1 MVDLTSVRSTA
12 AHPTAKP
19 TVPIDP
25 AERLRPLPKTQLPRS
40 CQKPTI
46 TIHPGDLGQRDRYR
60 QDLRHLS
67 PSWRDAFKPIR
78 ANNEGLNGR
87 AKSHRIDIS
96 RPEKRLAHRRV
107 AQTILVAL
115 MICTLNLQI
124 IYSWHLTT
132 GTQPAPTDEDTCPKT
147 DGIVPTPPAVNGIP
161 PPR

>member
-1 MVDLTSVRSTA
+1 MRSTA

-96 RPEKRLAHRRV
+96 RPEKRLAHGRV

-147 DGIVPTPPAVNGIP
+147 DGIVPRPPAVNGIP
-161 PPR
+161 PLR